1 MEVVKE
7 MGLTPQDF
15 LRSLEIGLGGDFR
28 VDGQLVELGTPEE
41 GVTIRFEPLEPRRL
55 SGLFALPRARV
66 TLSFR
71 GYDDGQRRSF
81 LERFDRAFQRGGG

>member
-1 MEVVKE
+1 MDVVKE

-15 LRSLEIGLGGDFR
+15 LRSLEIGLGDSFR
-28 VDGQLVELGTPEE
+28 VDGQLVELGTPED

-55 SGLFALPRARV
+55 SGLIALPRARV

-71 GYDDGQRRSF
+71 GYDEARQCAF